1 MMKNCEGPGEWVDL
15 MTVTTVRTFIH
26 WSRGRCDKVVI
37 ILERKADL
45 MTLTTIHTLTGH
57 KAGVTKS
64 SFLRRRLLSLVLR
77 SGKCYSDGKQAEE
90 ENTQKVKK
98 NANFN
103 GTVQT
108 VVLLLVLHSG
118 KCNSN
123 TFCIVP

>member
-1 MMKNCEGPGEWVDL
+1 M
-15 MTVTTVRTFIH
+15 
-26 WSRGRCDKVVI
+26 I

-45 MTLTTIHTLTGH
+45 MTITTIHTLTGH

-64 SFLRRRLLSLVLR
+64 GFLRRRLLLLVLC

-90 ENTQKVKK
+90 ENTQMVKK

-103 GTVQT
+103 GTIQT
-108 VVLLLVLHSG
+108 VLLLVLHHG

-123 TFCIVP
+123 MFCIVP

>member
-1 MMKNCEGPGEWVDL
+1 MKNCEGPGEWVDL

-26 WSRGRCDKVVI
+26 WSWGRCDKVVI

-64 SFLRRRLLSLVLR
+64 GFLRRRLLLLVLC
-77 SGKCYSDGKQAEE
+77 SGKRYSDGKQAEE
-90 ENTQKVKK
+90 ENTHKVKK
-98 NANFN
+98 NAKFN